1 MTGTREHRFRALF
14 QSAYPSIVIYAR
26 RRVPAGEVDD
36 VVAEVFTVAWRRLDD
51 VPATNERAWLYGV
64 ARRVIANQRRSGA
77 RRLHLVERLAAQPS
91 ESSGE
96 AADQD
101 PAILAALARLRPADQ
116 EILRLAAWEQ
126 LSGAEIATALGCTP
140 NAAALRLSRARAR
153 LRAELTEIEPT
164 RTHKG
169 RRTRSAGA

>member
-1 MTGTREHRFRALF
+1 MTAAREDRFRALF
-14 QSAYPSIVIYAR
+14 RSAYPSVVAYAL
-26 RRVPAGEVDD
+26 RRVPAGEADD

-51 VPATNERAWLYGV
+51 VPATNELAWLYGV
-64 ARRVIANQRRSGA
+64 ARRVVANQRRSGA
-77 RRLHLVERLAAQPS
+77 RRLHLVERLAAQPP
-91 ESSGE
+91 
-96 AADQD
+96 AAAAEQD
-101 PAILAALARLRPADQ
+101 SDILDALARLRPADQ

-153 LRAELTEIEPT
+153 LRAELTEIEPV